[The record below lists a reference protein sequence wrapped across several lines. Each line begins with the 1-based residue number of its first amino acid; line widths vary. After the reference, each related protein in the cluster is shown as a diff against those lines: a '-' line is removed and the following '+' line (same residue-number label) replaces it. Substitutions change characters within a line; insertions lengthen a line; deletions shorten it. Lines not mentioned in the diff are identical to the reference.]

1 MRTLTE
7 LRSIFE
13 CAHRGRTELR
23 SISEYAAQSSEAFPN
38 MLHRAQKHFQKWLI
52 QRTETFSNVLDRA
65 NASKYNDM
73 VRVVITHCFLMQ
85 SSHITG
91 IEQIH
96 IQQEVNIS
104 CQPLTS

>member
-23 SISEYAAQSSEAFPN
+23 SISECAVQRP
-38 MLHRAQKHFQKWLI
+38 HRTQKHFQKWLI